1 MNIMK
6 TFKLDNEPKIESGFK
21 TPENYFDTFSARVM
35 QQLPKEEPKRISLFS
50 KRKSWIYAAAAVLVL
65 AMVVPVVYTNFY
77 NSSPEIDD
85 ATLENYI
92 SYNTSI
98 SDADLVNLLD
108 EKDIQKIDIGLKI
121 EDKTIENELSENQN
135 LEHYLLN

>member
-6 TFKLDNEPKIESGFK
+6 TFKLENEPKIESGFK

-35 QQLPKEEPKRISLFS
+35 QQLPEEEPKVISLFS
-50 KRKSWIYAAAAVLVL
+50 RRKTWIYAAAAILVL
-65 AMVVPVVYTNFY
+65 ALTIPVYNNFY
-77 NSSPEIDD
+77 GRPAEIDA

-92 SYNTSI
+92 AYHSTV
-98 SDADLVNLLD
+98 SDTDLVNLLD
-108 EKDIQKIDIGLKI
+108 EKDIQKINIDLNID
-121 EDKTIENELSENQN
+121 DKVIENELSEDNN

>member
-21 TPENYFDTFSARVM
+21 TPENYFDNFSARVM
-35 QQLPKEEPKRISLFS
+35 QQLPKAEPKRISFFS

-121 EDKTIENELSENQN
+121 EDKTIENELSENEN

>member
-1 MNIMK
+1 
-6 TFKLDNEPKIESGFK
+6 
-21 TPENYFDTFSARVM
+21 
-35 QQLPKEEPKRISLFS
+35 
-50 KRKSWIYAAAAVLVL
+50 
-65 AMVVPVVYTNFY
+65 MVVPVAYTNFY
-77 NSSPEIDD
+77 KSSPDIDD

>member
-21 TPENYFDTFSARVM
+21 TPENYFDTFSAKVM
-35 QQLPKEEPKRISLFS
+35 QQLPKEGPKTISLFS
-50 KRKSWIYAAAAVLVL
+50 RRKTWIYAAAAVLVL
-65 AMVVPVVYTNFY
+65 GLTIPVVYNNFY
-77 NSSPEIDD
+77 TSAPEIDA

-98 SDADLVNLLD
+98 TDTDLVNLLN
-108 EKDIQKIDIGLKI
+108 ENDIQKIDIGMNI
-121 EDKTIENELSENQN
+121 EDKTIENELSENKN
-135 LEHYLLN
+135 LELYLLN